1 MKKLTKHQKQY
12 RKRKKEALRDTK
24 TVVNESGYRVQH
36 VARKP
41 ICVRVSQKAA
51 DKLYE
56 SAVKEGMKKWEM
68 LTHMIHY
75 GLRDI
80 FGDPLMKYNPNA
92 NHLNQSPPETYKL
105 KYKAFKGD
113 VQLNYS
119 ISSTAWHKLD
129 RHSKSMRGEGLGYSK
144 AKIVDDLIKNY
155 QFTSEAKRQRNRE
168 QDQKLKGLYEAYA
181 NPVIRGSKDEPK
193 LPWEFKHGEWKLR
206 RSIKIED
213 LTEQQLDEYGSLVE
227 ANNERLKRREEARK
241 NPSEDAIKERN
252 EQLDRIFPPELMEAL
267 IQQYEEEHSE

>member
-1 MKKLTKHQKQY
+1 M
-12 RKRKKEALRDTK
+12 
-24 TVVNESGYRVQH
+24 
-36 VARKP
+36 
-41 ICVRVSQKAA
+41 
-51 DKLYE
+51 
-56 SAVKEGMKKWEM
+56 
-68 LTHMIHY
+68 
-75 GLRDI
+75 
-80 FGDPLMKYNPNA
+80 
-92 NHLNQSPPETYKL
+92 
-105 KYKAFKGD
+105 
-113 VQLNYS
+113 
-119 ISSTAWHKLD
+119 
-129 RHSKSMRGEGLGYSK
+129 GYSK

-193 LPWEFKHGEWKLR
+193 LPWEFKHGEWRLR

-252 EQLDRIFPPELMEAL
+252 ERLDRIFPPELMEAL
-267 IQQYEEEHSE
+267 IQKYEEEHSE

>member
-12 RKRKKEALRDTK
+12 RKRKKEAQRDYK
-24 TVVNESGYRVQH
+24 TVTNASGYRVQH

-56 SAVKEGMKKWEM
+56 SAEKEGMTKWEM

-80 FGDPLMKYNPNA
+80 FGDPLSNYNPNS
-92 NHLNQSPPETYKL
+92 NHLNQSAPETYKL

-129 RHSKSMRGEGLGYSK
+129 RHSKSMRGTGLGYSK
-144 AKIVDDLIKNY
+144 AKIVNDLITNY

-168 QDQKLKGLYEAYA
+168 HDLKCKGLYEAYT
-181 NPVIRGSKDEPK
+181 NPVISGSKDEPK
-193 LPWEFKHGEWKLR
+193 LPWEFKHGEWRLR

-252 EQLDRIFPPELMEAL
+252 ERLDQIFPPELMETL
-267 IQQYEEEHSE
+267 IQKYEEEHSE